1 VGENVGMPSALLLP
15 VVTCAAV
22 LLLSGIAK
30 LRAPATVDT
39 AFSSLGVPR
48 ALDTPL
54 VRRLFPWV
62 EVALGAWLLLATG
75 PALVVVA
82 LLTLALFV
90 AYLVLVVRA
99 VRQPEPVD
107 CGCFGAVGDSQ
118 VTTVTV
124 WRNAAL
130 VLSAALAVIAGL
142 RGVGLVPAL
151 LEDSAVW
158 AWLAAS
164 ALTAA
169 VAVLV
174 AYRSPSPAAKT
185 ETKTKT
191 KTESRLDESGDY
203 VRDTFPDAQVLTED
217 GTLVFLAHRARR
229 AAHLLVFLSP
239 GCGPCARLGPLVAGW
254 SEELAPVVV
263 KAVVAGQPSVVE
275 TSLPY
280 LKGHVW
286 FDPFGITRAAFT
298 AGNPSAVLLGADGLI
313 AGGPVHGEEE
323 VLAFITDVGDQ
334 LREARE
340 AGELVGPGTDDLAE
354 VTDGR

>member
-1 VGENVGMPSALLLP
+1 MPSALLLP
-15 VVTCAAV
+15 VITCAAV

-30 LRAPATVDT
+30 LRDPATVDT

-48 ALDTPL
+48 ALDTRM
-54 VRRLFPWV
+54 VRRLLPWV
-62 EVALGAWLLLATG
+62 EIALGAWLLLATG

-82 LLTLALFV
+82 LVTFALFV

-107 CGCFGAVGDSQ
+107 CGCFGALGDSE

-130 VLSAALAVIAGL
+130 VLSAALAVLAGV
-142 RGVGLVPAL
+142 RGTGVLPAL
-151 LEDSAVW
+151 VDDTGVV
-158 AWLAAS
+158 AWVAAA

-174 AYRSPSPAAKT
+174 AYRPPSAT
-185 ETKTKT
+185 SETGQPSEALTDADG
-191 KTESRLDESGDY
+191 EY
-203 VRDTFPDAQVLTED
+203 VRDPIPDAQVLTED
-217 GTLVFLAHRARR
+217 GKLVFLADEARR

-239 GCGPCARLGPLVAGW
+239 GCGPCDRLGPLVPGW

-263 KAVVAGQPSVVE
+263 KAVVAGQPVVVE
-275 TSLPY
+275 AWLTY
-280 LKGHVW
+280 LQGHAW
-286 FDPFGITRAAFT
+286 CDPFGITRKAFT

-313 AGGPVHGEEE
+313 AGGPVHGEED
-323 VLAFITDVGDQ
+323 VLSFITDVRDQ

-340 AGELVGPGTDDLAE
+340 AEQTVG
-354 VTDGR
+354 